1 MTDYN
6 MIIEKANNSR
16 KNADWKRFNSCNA
29 WIADMGDFSL
39 IKSYDTIVGLA
50 DHAEQI
56 MYEFGK
62 YSMTTSKQFTQ
73 ICNQIFR
80 DFKRINIGIT
90 NW

>member
-6 MIIEKANNSR
+6 MIIEKANKAR
-16 KNADWKRFNSCNA
+16 QNAVWKRFNSCNA
-29 WIADMGDFSL
+29 WTANMGDFSL
-39 IKSYDTIVGLA
+39 IKSYNTIVGLA

-56 MYEFGK
+56 VYEFGK

-73 ICNQIFR
+73 ICNQRFR
-80 DFKRINIGIT
+80 GFNRINIGIT

>member
-16 KNADWKRFNSCNA
+16 KNADWERFNSCNA
-29 WIADMGDFSL
+29 WIANMGDFSL

-50 DHAEQI
+50 DHAEKTV
-56 MYEFGK
+56 YEFGK

-73 ICNQIFR
+73 ICNQRFR